1 MVENKKIINAE
12 DISKEFGLGSDIFD
26 EAINYI
32 EDQAHIHEEVFQSK
46 FKQWSSI
53 FKNIYGED
61 INSNLFLK
69 HSYYASIIRMLII
82 IKISKIQSLEVN
94 DAYNSFKNND
104 FEQLKIYELLYF
116 YWTDLSKSLFKKIYY
131 LLENVTFSRQD
142 LFQGLYQQMFFTMTR
157 HKIGEY
163 YTSSNLVKKM
173 LDNFYKLG
181 DKILDPSCGSGSFLI
196 EIVIRILKSN
206 KPYSFKSKAFNNV
219 YGFDINPL
227 AILTAKV
234 NILLL
239 ILEDFNIE
247 EKEIPTINIYLM
259 DSLFPEEFE
268 DKLAIDLKKLYNS
281 FDLVIGNPPWL
292 TYKDLYKKSY
302 QKKIRDLTE
311 FLNIKPKSQY
321 ITHIELASIFFYYIP
336 LKFLKIKGQIFFVIT
351 KSVLNGDH
359 CYKFRSFSIFNNI
372 EIWDFPEN
380 YFFNVNHICLKA
392 DYVGY
397 CKDIPINSKYP
408 ISTKIFNEKLE
419 LINNVNYMSVHIE
432 EAGAKVILPELEINM
447 LNTLSESPYKKKFLQ
462 GATLVPRTLVFF
474 QINETRNEHLTIS
487 SDNNILTRSKKK
499 WYFEFQ
505 NRIIESCFRFITFL
519 NIDLIPFHIKK
530 FRNIFLP
537 INPNYQFDEDYLK
550 KYPFAL
556 KFYNEVNEFYQK
568 NKKDTSNINTLFSN
582 LNYWNKLT
590 KQINNKSYIVVYNA
604 SGSNLK
610 AAVIDNQDQNI
621 IVASENYYYS
631 TNSQNEAYFLAT
643 VLNSPVLSKNI
654 KLIKS
659 SRHIHKRPFSF
670 PIPIYDNTNEDHRI
684 LAKKGNKYHTIV
696 QDLVANNPKIN
707 SDKIRIFFHKKL
719 IKIDELTTKIIYN

>member
-104 FEQLKIYELLYF
+104 FEQLKIYELRYF
-116 YWTDLSKSLFKKIYY
+116 YWMDLSKSLFKKIYY

-268 DKLAIDLKKLYNS
+268 EKLAIDLKKLYNS

-670 PIPIYDNTNEDHRI
+670 PIPIYDNANEDHRI